1 MTVGTEHTRATLRHL
16 LEALSGRHWDEV
28 RKSCAESLE
37 LWLPEGAGWR
47 RGLAAAED
55 TLRELA
61 ARAPHAS
68 FDVQTLVVAPDG
80 ARAVTEFVL
89 TVRPG
94 ATPQPVTLV
103 LELAD
108 GRVTSCRSYVDPRAL
123 STQAEAESA

>member
-1 MTVGTEHTRATLRHL
+1 MTLGAEHTRATLRQL
-16 LEALSGRHWDEV
+16 FEALSGRHWDDV
-28 RKSCAESLE
+28 WKSCAESLE

-55 TLRELA
+55 ARRDLA

-68 FDVQTLVVAPDG
+68 FEVQALVVASDG
-80 ARAVTEFVL
+80 AHAVAELAL

-108 GRVTSCRSYVDPRAL
+108 GRLTSCRSYVDPRAL
-123 STQAEAESA
+123 STQMEAESA